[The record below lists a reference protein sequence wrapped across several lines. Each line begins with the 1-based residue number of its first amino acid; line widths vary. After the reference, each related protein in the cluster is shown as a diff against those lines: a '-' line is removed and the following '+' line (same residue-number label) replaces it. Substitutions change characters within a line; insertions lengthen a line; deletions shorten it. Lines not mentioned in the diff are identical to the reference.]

1 MAQRSRGRNNWRLA
15 YRPQAARGFQR
26 GVAWKNGA
34 YQEDGAPQRNGL
46 LMSRSERTP
55 APANVTPIG
64 IEAGVAFGFEITIDA
79 LAASASA
86 ERLRTPDD
94 AIAAGFG
101 GEGSH
106 CEA

>member
-1 MAQRSRGRNNWRLA
+1 MAQRSRGRNNWWLA
-15 YRPQAARGFQR
+15 DRGKVLR
-26 GVAWKNGA
+26 VSSVATAGGTALLKGTA
-34 YQEDGAPQRNGL
+34 L

-55 APANVTPIG
+55 APADVIPNG

-79 LAASASA
+79 LAEGASA

-94 AIAAGFG
+94 ALAAGFG
-101 GEGSH
+101 GEGSR

>member
-1 MAQRSRGRNNWRLA
+1 V
-15 YRPQAARGFQR
+15 AATICGWLTGSKVLRVSS
-26 GVAWKNGA
+26 VATAGGTALLKGTA
-34 YQEDGAPQRNGL
+34 L
-46 LMSRSERTP
+46 LMSSSERTP

-64 IEAGVAFGFEITIDA
+64 VEAGVTFGFEITIDS
-79 LAASASA
+79 LAESASA

-101 GEGSH
+101 GEDSH